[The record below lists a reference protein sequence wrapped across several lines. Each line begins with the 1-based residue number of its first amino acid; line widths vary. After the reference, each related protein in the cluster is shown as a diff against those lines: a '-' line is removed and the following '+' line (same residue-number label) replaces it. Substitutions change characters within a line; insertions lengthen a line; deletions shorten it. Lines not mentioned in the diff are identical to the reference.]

1 MTLGIWEYKTCES
14 KAIIDKTDKRAWQ
27 MGEIVWVITI
37 DGEDVPRD
45 EGLER
50 LGAKG
55 WELVAVQ
62 MLQTMDW
69 FTEGD
74 SQASRSAFPK
84 SLYVFKRPT

>member
-1 MTLGIWEYKTCES
+1 
-14 KAIIDKTDKRAWQ
+14 

>member
-1 MTLGIWEYKTCES
+1 MSLEIWEYKTCES
-14 KAIIDKTDKRAWQ
+14 KAVVDKTEKRAWQ
-27 MGEIVWVITI
+27 MGDIVWVLTI

-62 MLQTMDW
+62 MIQTMDW
-69 FTEGD
+69 FTQGD

-84 SLYVFKRPT
+84 SLYIFKRLT